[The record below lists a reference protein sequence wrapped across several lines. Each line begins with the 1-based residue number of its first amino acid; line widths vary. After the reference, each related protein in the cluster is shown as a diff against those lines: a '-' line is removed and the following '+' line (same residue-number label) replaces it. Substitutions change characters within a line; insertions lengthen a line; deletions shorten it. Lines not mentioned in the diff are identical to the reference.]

1 MLHCFVGGRV
11 AVVAADGFCDVVGVV
26 TDGDVRYMSA
36 PRSVLEGAVQLLLS
50 LRGLFAARKG
60 KSASRLTA
68 VRSRERGYLIEG
80 VDRSFGGAGDGCAE
94 RERVI

>member
-1 MLHCFVGGRV
+1 VSHGFVGGRV

-26 TDGDVRYMSA
+26 TDGDVRHMSA

-60 KSASRLTA
+60 KSASRLRRWSGHASVA
-68 VRSRERGYLIEG
+68 VSSKGLIA
-80 VDRSFGGAGDGCAE
+80 VSGG
-94 RERVI
+94 RVTVARRWKG